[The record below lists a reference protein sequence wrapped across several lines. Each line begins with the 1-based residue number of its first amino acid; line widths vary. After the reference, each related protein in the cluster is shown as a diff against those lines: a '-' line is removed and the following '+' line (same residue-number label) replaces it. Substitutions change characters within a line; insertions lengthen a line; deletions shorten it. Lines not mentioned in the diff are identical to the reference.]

1 MEEKLKEVN
10 AMSKLLLSIIA
21 ALSILPC
28 MSFSEGVPVSKV
40 STLPNHSNQ
49 RLQSKIASY
58 DYSECDSLLVT
69 LNENVRNAKS
79 SVFANFAESKVTD
92 LTTSLKD
99 YSCKKVYSVDI
110 SGMSYEDI
118 NRAVSDLESKE
129 EVYCVEPN
137 EKISVSSEP
146 NDTRYV
152 SGDQWGL
159 NGTYGINAPKA
170 WNINTGSSSVRV
182 GVIDTG
188 IAKHTDLNANLVD
201 GYDFVSDTANGYNDL
216 NGHGTHVAGII
227 GAVGNNSVG
236 VSGVNWNVSLVPLQ
250 ASDDGSDGIYVSA
263 AIKAINYAIGLWGT
277 DNQIDILNY
286 SIRGYGYDVA
296 IREAVSS
303 YPGLFVWTAGNLYC
317 NVDDFISSYGSFDL
331 PNIISVGAISEDGKR
346 PDFSDF
352 SLNGTNVN
360 IYAPGVNILSTLP
373 GNKYGYK
380 DGTSMAAPFVTGTAA
395 LLLAENPDLT
405 ASQLKNLILDNANSI
420 EITYPNGSSKS
431 HTVKSLNAYAALSAT
446 HTHNYTY
453 KYVSKNN
460 KQHRSYCSCG
470 EYKLQGHV
478 ISGSESGSS
487 KKTCVFCGASV
498 TTGFVQYTKIRIA
511 SLQDD
516 DVTYFGHG
524 SYILPNGI
532 YVISD
537 EDMDAV
543 LSGELTLPE

>member
-1 MEEKLKEVN
+1 
-10 AMSKLLLSIIA
+10 MSKLLLSIIA

-40 STLPNHSNQ
+40 STLPKHNSQ

-69 LNENVRNAKS
+69 LNENVRNAKTN
-79 SVFANFAESKVTD
+79 VFAKFDNYRVAD

-99 YSCKKVYSVDI
+99 YSCKKVYSVDL

-118 NRAVSDLESKE
+118 NRAVSDLESKD
-129 EVYCVEPN
+129 EVYCVEPD

-201 GYDFVSDTANGYNDL
+201 GYDFVSDTANGYSDL

-236 VSGVNWNVSLVPLQ
+236 VSGVNWNVSLISLQ
-250 ASDDGSDGIYVSA
+250 ASNDGSRNVSVSA

-277 DNQIDILNY
+277 DNQIDILNF
-286 SIRGYGYDVA
+286 SVGGYGYNVA
-296 IREAVSS
+296 LREAVSE
-303 YPGLFVWTAGNLYC
+303 YPGLFVWAVGNSKID
-317 NVDDFISSYGSFDL
+317 VDNYIEVYDSFDL
-331 PNIISVGAISEDGKR
+331 SNIISVGAINSKGSR
-346 PDFSDF
+346 PDFSNY
-352 SLNGTNVN
+352 SLSGANVN
-360 IYAPGVNILSTLP
+360 IYAPGDNILSTLP
-373 GNKYGYK
+373 GNKYGYMG
-380 DGTSMAAPFVTGTAA
+380 GTSMAAPFVTGTAA

-405 ASQLKNLILDNANSI
+405 ANQLKNLILDNANSI
-420 EITYPNGSSKS
+420 EITYENDNNTAL

-478 ISGSESGSS
+478 VSGSETGSS

-498 TTGFVQYTKIRIA
+498 TTGFVQYAKIRVA

-516 DVTYFGHG
+516 DVTYFGHR
-524 SYILPNGI
+524 SYILPDGI